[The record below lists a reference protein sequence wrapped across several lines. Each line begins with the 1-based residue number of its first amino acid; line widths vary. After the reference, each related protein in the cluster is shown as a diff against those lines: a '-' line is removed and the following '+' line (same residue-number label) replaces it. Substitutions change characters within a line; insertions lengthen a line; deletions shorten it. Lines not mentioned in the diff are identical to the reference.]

1 MQGLF
6 SIVLL
11 TVHMMLAVA
20 LIGVVLLQRSEGG
33 MGGLGGGGMS
43 GFMTTR
49 GSANLLTRT
58 TRWLAGTFMATSL
71 VLAWLAVHA
80 HPSQAVITTP
90 PVVPVEAP
98 AGPAPDQT
106 GGSTG
111 SSAPAGDTSG
121 TGAPAGTQSTT
132 ETKPPAATPP
142 AAPATAPSAPAVPTN
157 Q

>member
-1 MQGLF
+1 MHSVL
-6 SIVLL
+6 SVILL
-11 TVHMMLAVA
+11 TVHMMLALA

-49 GSANLLTRT
+49 GTANLLTRT

-71 VLAWLAVHA
+71 VLAWIAA
-80 HPSQAVITTP
+80 HDHGATPIITPSPAT
-90 PVVPVEAP
+90 PVEAP
-98 AGPAPDQT
+98 APTSDQT

-111 SSAPAGDTSG
+111 SAAPASNTSG
-121 TGAPAGTQSTT
+121 T
-132 ETKPPAATPP
+132 
-142 AAPATAPSAPAVPTN
+142 AAPATPAPATGTTPSAPAVPTN

>member
-1 MQGLF
+1 MQGLL
-6 SIVLL
+6 SAILL
-11 TVHMMLAVA
+11 TVHMMLALA

-80 HPSQAVITTP
+80 HPSQAVITTGP
-90 PVVPVEAP
+90 VPVEAP

-111 SSAPAGDTSG
+111 SSAPASDTSG
-121 TGAPAGTQSTT
+121 TGAPTGTQSTT
-132 ETKPPAATPP
+132 ATQPTAGTTP
-142 AAPATAPSAPAVPTN
+142 TAPATPPSAPAVPTN

>member
-1 MQGLF
+1 MQ
-6 SIVLL
+6 SLL
-11 TVHMMLAVA
+11 SVILMTVHMMLALA

-80 HPSQAVITTP
+80 HTAKPTIVPETP
-90 PVVPVEAP
+90 PVEAP
-98 AGPAPDQT
+98 VIPAPDQT
-106 GGSTG
+106 GGAAG
-111 SSAPAGDTSG
+111 SSAPANNTSAAG
-121 TGAPAGTQSTT
+121 STTGAPATTGT
-132 ETKPPAATPP
+132 
-142 AAPATAPSAPAVPTN
+142 APATGTTPSAPAVPTN

>member
-1 MQGLF
+1 MQ
-6 SIVLL
+6 SLL
-11 TVHMMLAVA
+11 SVILMTVHMMLALA

-49 GSANLLTRT
+49 GSANLLTKT

-80 HPSQAVITTP
+80 HTAKPPIVPETP
-90 PVVPVEAP
+90 PVEAP
-98 AGPAPDQT
+98 MIPAPDQT
-106 GGSTG
+106 GGAG
-111 SSAPAGDTSG
+111 GSAPAKNSSG
-121 TGAPAGTQSTT
+121 AGSTTGAPTPTGT
-132 ETKPPAATPP
+132 
-142 AAPATAPSAPAVPTN
+142 APAPGTTPSAPAVPTN